1 MLWPVVDGRYCG
13 AHVSALST
21 ICNSQASKENQK
33 SPQGMNSITY
43 SGVILSKSLSSGGTF
58 ESGFLFTAVAA
69 AAILKLIFA
78 ARDQSM

>member
-1 MLWPVVDGRYCG
+1 
-13 AHVSALST
+13 
-21 ICNSQASKENQK
+21 
-33 SPQGMNSITY
+33 MNSITY